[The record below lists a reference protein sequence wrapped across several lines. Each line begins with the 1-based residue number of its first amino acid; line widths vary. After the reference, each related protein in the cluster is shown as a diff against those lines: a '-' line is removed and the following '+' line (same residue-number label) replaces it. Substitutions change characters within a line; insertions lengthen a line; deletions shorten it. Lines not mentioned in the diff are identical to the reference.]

1 MPSQEQQETRTGHPA
16 SSSTIVKRALEP
28 DPRLLEP
35 KIEEDDIPQ
44 EVIKVDKKK
53 KKKKRK
59 LNEVKVKEEETEIDR
74 EGQTVTVFLN
84 EPAEE
89 DKMRIDESGNVIFAP
104 GRVPQG
110 AEPPVNPLKKKTT
123 KAFATRPCWWQAPF
137 QALDTGPCL
146 GWRISLGAHNKQKKC
161 CTQNHW
167 KHVTP
172 TAPKF
177 RS

>member
-110 AEPPVNPLKKKTT
+110 AEPPVNPLKK
-123 KAFATRPCWWQAPF
+123 RPPKP
-137 QALDTGPCL
+137 LPPGPVGGRPPSKPL
-146 GWRISLGAHNKQKKC
+146 
-161 CTQNHW
+161 
-167 KHVTP
+167 TP
-172 TAPKF
+172 GPV
-177 RS
+177 